1 MLRNESLAVGV
12 NVDVAVRLF
21 IVPFMW
27 GLRTPATADEL
38 CESDLTSNT
47 TCQCLMVTIPQPF
60 QSPAY
65 KKKML
70 PVHESKSKVL
80 LQYADRGKVFVVV
93 LGCILRN

>member
-65 KKKML
+65 KKKNATCTRVKKQSFVAVCGQRQSFCRSVR
-70 PVHESKSKVL
+70 VH
-80 LQYADRGKVFVVV
+80 FT
-93 LGCILRN
+93 